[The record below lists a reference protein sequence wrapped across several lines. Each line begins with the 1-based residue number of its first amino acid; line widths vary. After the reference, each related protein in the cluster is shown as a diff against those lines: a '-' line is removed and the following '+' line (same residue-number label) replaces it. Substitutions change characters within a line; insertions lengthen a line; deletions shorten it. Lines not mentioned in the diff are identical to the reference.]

1 MNLIEQETPSKK
13 MSFNHKRM
21 YPKERR
27 VQKAREELCPDCG
40 VIIRMD
46 GRCWFCAY
54 CGWSTCP

>member
-21 YPKERR
+21 YPKKKR

-40 VIIRMD
+40 AALRID
-46 GRCWFCAY
+46 ARCWFCAY
-54 CGWSTCP
+54 CGWSTCT